1 MSDPKSS
8 SSTTSG
14 THAHRVMFVDLT
26 RALAVVLMISGHT
39 VSGLLDPAY
48 TSAPWFP
55 AWQFQRGLTSSL
67 FLLLSGFAFGVA
79 TSRRWASHV
88 RLSPSVFRR
97 LRRFAFFV
105 ALGYTVHMPVRSVR
119 LLSTLD
125 NAAWRSFV
133 AVDVLQLI
141 GVTFIAVQVLV
152 FVCRT
157 QRAFTA
163 ISLVLAAVILA
174 ITPAAWDHE
183 WNTLLPSAALAYLT
197 PTGGSP
203 FPLLPFASSV
213 LIGVG
218 LGQLYAHWGSAHLR
232 SFANVVL
239 LGGAVLFT
247 VPGLLSRYF
256 SYSGASPSGAVPLEY
271 LLRTGVSFAVLA
283 VIAHASIHIRRLPG
297 LVGAVAQESLI
308 VYYVHLCVVYGSI
321 WTVGLRQLI
330 DRPLTLGQA
339 VPTGLALTA
348 VMAVLAWLW
357 HRLKRNRP
365 KLVSWIKVATAAW
378 AAFWLY

>member
-1 MSDPKSS
+1 MTDPKSS
-8 SSTTSG
+8 IATSG

-26 RALAVVLMISGHT
+26 RALAVVFMITGHT

-48 TSAPWFP
+48 ASAPWFP

-88 RLSPSVFRR
+88 RLSRAVFHR
-97 LRRFAFFV
+97 LRRFAFFL

-125 NAAWRSFV
+125 DGAWRSFV

-157 QRAFTA
+157 QRAFTVT
-163 ISLVLAAVILA
+163 SLVLAAVILA
-174 ITPAAWDHE
+174 ITPAAWDRD
-183 WNTLLPSAALAYLT
+183 WSPLLPPAALAYFT
-197 PTGGSP
+197 PSGGSA

-213 LIGVG
+213 LIGVSV
-218 LGQLYAHWGSAHLR
+218 GQLYSHWGSAHLR
-232 SFANVVL
+232 SFANGL

-247 VPGLLSRYF
+247 VPGLLARYF
-256 SYSGASPSGAVPLEY
+256 SYSGTSPSGAIPLEY

-283 VIAHASIHIRRLPG
+283 AIAHASIHISQLPG
-297 LVGAVAQESLI
+297 VVSAVAQESLI
-308 VYYVHLCVVYGSI
+308 VYYVHMCVVYGSI
-321 WTVGLRQLI
+321 WNVGLRQLI
-330 DRPLTLGQA
+330 HAPLTLGQA

-348 VMAVLAWLW
+348 GMVVLAWLW
-357 HRLKRNRP
+357 HRLKHHRP
-365 KLVSWIKVATAAW
+365 RLASWIKVATAAW
-378 AAFWLY
+378 AAFWLQ

>member
-1 MSDPKSS
+1 
-8 SSTTSG
+8 
-14 THAHRVMFVDLT
+14 MFVDLT
-26 RALAVVLMISGHT
+26 RALAVVFMITGHT
-39 VSGLLDPAY
+39 VSGLLDPSYA
-48 TSAPWFP
+48 SAPWFP

-88 RLSPSVFRR
+88 RLSPAVFRR
-97 LRRFAFFV
+97 LRRFAFFL

-125 NAAWRSFV
+125 DAAWRSFV

-157 QRAFTA
+157 QRAFTV

-174 ITPAAWDHE
+174 NTPAAWNHD
-183 WNTLLPSAALAYLT
+183 WNTLLPSAALAYVT

-203 FPLLPFASSV
+203 FPMLPFASSV

-218 LGQLYAHWGSAHLR
+218 VGQLYSHWGSAHLR

-239 LGGAVLFT
+239 LGGAVMLT
-247 VPGLLSRYF
+247 VPGLLARYF
-256 SYSGASPSGAVPLEY
+256 SSGASPTGAIPLEY
-271 LLRTGVSFAVLA
+271 LLRSADK
-283 VIAHASIHIRRLPG
+283 HAAARRDSDVGTAGPRHDD
-297 LVGAVAQESLI
+297 LVG
-308 VYYVHLCVVYGSI
+308 
-321 WTVGLRQLI
+321 
-330 DRPLTLGQA
+330 
-339 VPTGLALTA
+339 LTA
-348 VMAVLAWLW
+348 
-357 HRLKRNRP
+357 RP
-365 KLVSWIKVATAAW
+365 GE
-378 AAFWLY
+378 